1 MQTDSLFK
9 LIMDSSHFI
18 CYVIDVETYELVY
31 LNAKAKQV
39 YNINNDESYI
49 GKKCYNF
56 LHSFD
61 ASCTFCDSETLDI
74 GDLSTI
80 KTKLSID
87 SKLYRIQSTIIVQN
101 CRQLRMCIAFDATQV
116 HSKIAGLEEELHTE
130 KTLQKCIQTL
140 LHNKNTD
147 TAIYEL
153 LSILGNFYQAERAS
167 LFEVDELSGFT
178 AHNAEWC
185 VNPTYN
191 ISNLKP
197 VFPNAELA
205 HLFSMFKEKGEAI
218 ITDAEKEFPSDSKTY
233 KLLKEA
239 RVKSGIFVPLYE
251 DDKLKFFIAVD
262 NGKKETTDF
271 SLMHSVALFIN
282 DEFKK
287 RSLIEQLKTLSYTDS
302 LTGIYNRNKYIERI
316 ENIDTRALK
325 SLGVIHVDANS
336 LKGINEIYGDE
347 YGDTMLKEITAVL
360 SKFIRE
366 DLFRIAGDEFVG
378 FCLDISQEDF
388 EELVNKIRKEYS
400 INPNHPF
407 AIGSIW
413 QDKRIDL
420 PLAVKQSGEIMLAE
434 KKNYY
439 KNLSPNT
446 LLFNSHSDEVV
457 LSEIQKGL
465 YSVYLQPKVKL
476 LTSEIC
482 GAEALIRK
490 FDEEGK
496 PVSPAKF
503 ISIYEND
510 GTIRYIDFFALEQV
524 CILMRQLID
533 EGRPLKI
540 AVNFSRVTFMGYD
553 IVDEI
558 IKICAKHDIPHKY
571 IKIEITESIDKMD
584 LDFYTQKITA
594 ISEAGFDVSLD
605 DFGAMHSNL
614 MMLARSE
621 FKEVK
626 IDKGLIDNITT
637 STQNRTIIRNI
648 IKIINE
654 LGTSDCV
661 CEGIETQEQRKILL
675 EQGCEIGQGYLF
687 YRPMPIADFLKAY
700 EEDILKAKY
709 DMDTTSTEDL
719 QSYTHTLPAEL
730 SAAALDA
737 MPLCMNLWNHK
748 TQNIMCNTKA
758 VELFEV
764 ESHEE
769 YLTKFFKLSP
779 EFQPDG
785 QTTAEMA
792 FKYLNETR
800 YHKHVQFNWMHSK
813 LNGEEIP
820 AEVTLCKISVLS
832 DVGEAF
838 VTGYTRDLRPQFA
851 AYDNGTNPETFF
863 YGDASYLAIC
873 NATAELSDAIF
884 WTYTNKTSQ
893 IKFYGRDIEELGLSN
908 KKNLFPNDELLA
920 LVEEKDIDTFMLFVE
935 ALLEGFEQELI
946 FRFKFKG
953 RESSYY
959 KIKFIVTYQDEKP
972 IHSIGS
978 ITPVVEQES

>member
-9 LIMDSSHFI
+9 LIMDSSDFI

-31 LNAKAKQV
+31 LNTKARQV
-39 YNINNDESYI
+39 YNIKDDESYI

-56 LHSFD
+56 LHFSD
-61 ASCTFCDSETLDI
+61 ASCSFCDSDSLDI
-74 GDLSTI
+74 GGFSTI
-80 KTKLSID
+80 KTRLPID
-87 SKLYRIQSTIIVQN
+87 SKLYRIQSTIIIQN
-101 CRQLRMCIAFDATQV
+101 DRKLRMCIAFDASQV
-116 HSKIAGLEEELHTE
+116 HIEVANLEEELYAE

-140 LHNKNTD
+140 LHNNNTD

-167 LFEVDELSGFT
+167 LFEVSELTGFT
-178 AHNAEWC
+178 THNSEWC
-185 VNPTYN
+185 INPTYN

-197 VFPNAELA
+197 AFPNAELA
-205 HLFSMFKEKGEAI
+205 HLFDMFKEKGEAI

-233 KLLKEA
+233 KVLREA

-251 DDKLKFFIAVD
+251 DGELKFFIAID
-262 NGKKETTDF
+262 NRKKETANF
-271 SLMHSVALFIN
+271 SIMHSVALFIN

-287 RSLIEQLKTLSYTDS
+287 RNLIEQLKTLSYTDS
-302 LTGIYNRNKYIERI
+302 LTGIYNRNKYIERL

-336 LKGINEIYGDE
+336 LKGINEVYGDE
-347 YGDTMLKEITAVL
+347 YGDTMLKEIAAVL
-360 SKFIRE
+360 SKFIKE

-413 QDKRIDL
+413 QDKKIDL

-439 KNLSPNT
+439 KNISPDT

-457 LSEIQKGL
+457 LNEIKKGL

-490 FDEEGK
+490 FDDEGK

-558 IKICAKHDIPHKY
+558 IKICANHNVPHQY

-594 ISEAGFDVSLD
+594 ISNAGFDVSLD

-654 LGTSDCV
+654 LGTSECV

-675 EQGCEIGQGYLF
+675 EQGCEVGQGYLF
-687 YRPMPIADFLKAY
+687 YRPLPVADFLKAY
-700 EEDILKAKY
+700 KKDILKAKY
-709 DMDTTSTEDL
+709 DMDTTSLEDL
-719 QSYTHTLPAEL
+719 ESYTSTLPPEI

-748 TQNIMCNTKA
+748 TENIMCNTTA
-758 VELFEV
+758 VELFNV
-764 ESHEE
+764 ANQEE

-785 QTTAEMA
+785 QTTAEAA
-792 FKYLNETR
+792 FMYLNETR
-800 YHKHVQFNWMHSK
+800 YNKYVQFNWMHCK

-820 AEVTLCKISVLS
+820 TEITLRKISLLS
-832 DVGEAF
+832 DVGEAY

-851 AYDNGTNPETFF
+851 VYENGTNPETFF
-863 YGDASYLAIC
+863 FGDASHLAIC
-873 NATAELSDAIF
+873 NTTAELSDAIF
-884 WTYTNKTSQ
+884 WAYTNKTSQ
-893 IKFYGRDIEELGLSN
+893 IKFYGKNIEELGLSN
-908 KKNLFPNDELLA
+908 QKSLFPNDEILS
-920 LVEEKDIDTFMLFVE
+920 LVEQKDIDTFMLFVE
-935 ALLEGFEQELI
+935 ALEEGFEQELI

-978 ITPVVEQES
+978 ITPVIEQV